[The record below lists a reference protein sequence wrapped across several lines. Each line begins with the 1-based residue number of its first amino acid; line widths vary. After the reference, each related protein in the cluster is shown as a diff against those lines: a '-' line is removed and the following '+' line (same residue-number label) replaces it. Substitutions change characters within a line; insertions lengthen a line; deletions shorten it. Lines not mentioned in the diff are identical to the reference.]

1 MALHDDDAITAFI
14 RARGVT
20 RCPTACA
27 APTQAV
33 VAAADRLMLR
43 KRAERREA
51 ARETMREARARHLSD
66 EPRLGWKIRG
76 EEFYEASL
84 LGRCPPGREI
94 DRRLTGFGA

>member
-33 VAAADRLMLR
+33 LAAVDRLVLR
-43 KRAERREA
+43 QRTERREA
-51 ARETMREARARHLSD
+51 ARETIREARARHLPEELS
-66 EPRLGWKIRG
+66 LG
-76 EEFYEASL
+76 
-84 LGRCPPGREI
+84 
-94 DRRLTGFGA
+94 